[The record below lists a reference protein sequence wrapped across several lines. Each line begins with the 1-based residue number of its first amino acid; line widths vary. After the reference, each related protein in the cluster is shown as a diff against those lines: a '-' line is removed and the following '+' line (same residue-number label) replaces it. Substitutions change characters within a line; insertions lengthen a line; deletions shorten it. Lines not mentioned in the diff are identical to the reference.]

1 MSYLARIKKKL
12 YFVAAWY
19 FRIFANLALRRW
31 HPRIIAITGSAGKTT
46 MLHLCEAEF
55 GERGHYSH
63 FANSAFGVAFDL
75 VGIRGITGSKWR
87 WLYLI
92 FAVPIRSLY
101 YRRQGEFYFVEIDG
115 ERPHEAE
122 FLAKWLQPEVT
133 LWVSLGRSHA
143 VQFEKV
149 VAAGQ
154 FESLEAAITHEFAQL
169 PRHTTGTVYLDA
181 NNPQMM
187 QVARELRQQ
196 RRVATGQ
203 MAPQVSQRVNRQE
216 GQMAPQVSQR
226 VNRQEGQTAP
236 RVVAV
241 DAVGQLKRYAVYPS
255 RTDFVFP
262 GATFHFAQPQPREIA
277 LQLLMLEKLCRELG
291 VKLKTDLSKMP
302 VPPGRSSYF
311 EGIRGVKLVDS
322 SYNAHLISM
331 ASILNMAREMKAGH
345 KWLVIGDIV
354 DEGQIEA
361 EEHRKLAGLIAQ
373 VKPEMVILVG
383 RRTKKYT
390 APELRRLGVPVRTTV
405 DPKKALAYIKGH
417 ITGEETLIF
426 KGSQYLEWIIE
437 KLLKNPDDA
446 RYLPRREAGAVRRRQ
461 KWGLDA

>member
-196 RRVATGQ
+196 RRAATGQ
-203 MAPQVSQRVNRQE
+203 MAPQVSQRVNW
-216 GQMAPQVSQR
+216 
-226 VNRQEGQTAP
+226 QEGQTAP

-405 DPKKALAYIKGH
+405 DPKKALAYIKSH

>member
-1 MSYLARIKKKL
+1 M
-12 YFVAAWY
+12 
-19 FRIFANLALRRW
+19 
-31 HPRIIAITGSAGKTT
+31 
-46 MLHLCEAEF
+46 
-55 GERGHYSH
+55 
-63 FANSAFGVAFDL
+63 
-75 VGIRGITGSKWR
+75 
-87 WLYLI
+87 
-92 FAVPIRSLY
+92 
-101 YRRQGEFYFVEIDG
+101 
-115 ERPHEAE
+115 
-122 FLAKWLQPEVT
+122 
-133 LWVSLGRSHA
+133 SLGRSHA

-181 NNPQMM
+181 KNPQMM

-203 MAPQVSQRVNRQE
+203 MAPQVSQRVNQQD
-216 GQMAPQVSQR
+216 GQA
-226 VNRQEGQTAP
+226 AP

-446 RYLPRREAGAVRRRQ
+446 RYLPRREAGAARRRQ